1 MPSIDG
7 LWKINEG
14 QTQIASA
21 ENTLLQHPLTSANR
35 ELALSNIQ
43 NAWTQINEGFEQG
56 LNTPINNPEEKQL
69 DTQFRQN
76 WDAWKRAH
84 ESYLDRERQFYQLG
98 IPNPEQKRL
107 KLLLER
113 QNNSPEMERVN
124 EAIAARSEMLEANRQ
139 KQPLF
144 RQATTSLLALLQNNQ
159 EFATQI
165 QQGSIRTTQ
174 QVQSIAIFVLATM
187 PLLVS
192 VLAWMLSRRISQPID
207 RQFNTLIKDLELA
220 RDTLEEKVKERTQE
234 LQESLHRLTQTQSQL
249 VQAEKM
255 SSLGLLVAGVAHEI
269 NNPVS
274 FIYSN
279 LTHLQEYTHNLLD
292 MMQLYQKYY
301 PNPSAEI
308 QAEAQEI
315 DLEFVQEDLPKILDS
330 MQLGTDRIQKIVLSL
345 RNFSRLDEAQFK
357 AVDIH
362 EGIDSTLL
370 ILQYRIKA
378 NSERPQIEIVKEY
391 GQLPL
396 VECYPG
402 QLNQVVMNIL
412 ANAIDALE
420 ESNVER
426 TFEDIQED
434 SNQIVICTSPI
445 NEDWVQIAITDNGS
459 GMSEQVKQEIFN
471 PFFTTKPIGKG
482 TGMGMSISYQI
493 ITEKHKGKLECLS
506 TVGQGTKFVI
516 QLPIQQ

>member
-1 MPSIDG
+1 MLTIILGVLAVNRLNSYSYQLSENNLPSIDG
-7 LWKINEG
+7 
-14 QTQIASA
+14 
-21 ENTLLQHPLTSANR
+21 
-35 ELALSNIQ
+35 
-43 NAWTQINEGFEQG
+43 
-56 LNTPINNPEEKQL
+56 
-69 DTQFRQN
+69 
-76 WDAWKRAH
+76 
-84 ESYLDRERQFYQLG
+84 
-98 IPNPEQKRL
+98 
-107 KLLLER
+107 
-113 QNNSPEMERVN
+113 
-124 EAIAARSEMLEANRQ
+124 
-139 KQPLF
+139 
-144 RQATTSLLALLQNNQ
+144 
-159 EFATQI
+159 
-165 QQGSIRTTQ
+165 
-174 QVQSIAIFVLATM
+174 
-187 PLLVS
+187 
-192 VLAWMLSRRISQPID
+192 LAWMLSRRISQPID

-234 LQESLHRLTQTQSQL
+234 LQESLHRLTKTQSQL

-378 NSERPQIEIVKEY
+378 NSERPQIEKV
-391 GQLPL
+391 L
-396 VECYPG
+396 
-402 QLNQVVMNIL
+402 
-412 ANAIDALE
+412 
-420 ESNVER
+420 
-426 TFEDIQED
+426 
-434 SNQIVICTSPI
+434 
-445 NEDWVQIAITDNGS
+445 
-459 GMSEQVKQEIFN
+459 
-471 PFFTTKPIGKG
+471 
-482 TGMGMSISYQI
+482 
-493 ITEKHKGKLECLS
+493 
-506 TVGQGTKFVI
+506 
-516 QLPIQQ
+516 